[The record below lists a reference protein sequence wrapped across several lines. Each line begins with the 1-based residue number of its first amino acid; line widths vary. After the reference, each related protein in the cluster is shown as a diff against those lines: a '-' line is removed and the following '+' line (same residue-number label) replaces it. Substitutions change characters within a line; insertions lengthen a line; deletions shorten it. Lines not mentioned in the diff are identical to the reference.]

1 MNPHSQGWGGVPEQR
16 TRLKKVP
23 PRMLLSAIEWALPVS
38 VRSLYRAVQRGRS
51 PSWLSHVDPSGL
63 PTREYWVDVQA
74 CLTHYRH
81 RGVELRL
88 EVVEQ

>member
-1 MNPHSQGWGGVPEQR
+1 M
-16 TRLKKVP
+16 KKVP
-23 PRMLLSAIEWALPVS
+23 PKVLLSAIASVLPIA

-51 PSWLSHVDPSGL
+51 PSWLSQVDPSGL
-63 PTREYWVDVQA
+63 PTREYWVDARA
-74 CLTHYRH
+74 CLMHYRH